1 MAESVMLS
9 APGFSEHYHQQ
20 KLLTRPEVHKMSR
33 LDELISE
40 TLSRS
45 DIGDSEKYDLY
56 NAALADFRKVQHDVL
71 RHGTMLTPSPNIFP
85 PEVSTTS
92 QDSLI
97 TNDVLKTM
105 AELLQK
111 VQKTTANVKSE
122 STQDTVSSSKK
133 PGKKASTTTTES
145 LADKLGK
152 ELRRVG
158 NFQKD
163 LDKVFID
170 NQTGVFDQD
179 LWKKTLSFMTRK
191 RLDLKKVPSDVLEKA
206 ENVYNFMM
214 SNKMDASSWSKNFP
228 LFQSIGSRY
237 NVGKR
242 SVSKKK
248 GHGMNV
254 FVDWESWNEN
264 VKKMKKK

>member
-1 MAESVMLS
+1 MAQAVMLS

-20 KLLTRPEVHKMSR
+20 KLLTRPEVYKMSR

-71 RHGTMLTPSPNIFP
+71 EKGTLLTPSRNIFP
-85 PEVSTTS
+85 PQVSTSS
-92 QDSLI
+92 QDPLI
-97 TNDVLKTM
+97 TDDVLKAM

-111 VQKTTANVKSE
+111 STLNQGVKSE
-122 STQDTVSSSKK
+122 SPSDTSSKK
-133 PGKKASTTTTES
+133 PQKKLSTNTVS
-145 LADKLGK
+145 VADKLGN

-179 LWKKTLSFMTRK
+179 LWKKTMSFMTRK
-191 RLDLKKVPSDVLEKA
+191 RLDLKKVPADVLEKA

-237 NVGKR
+237 SAGKR
-242 SVSKKK
+242 ILKKK
-248 GHGMNV
+248 GHGLNV

-264 VKKMKKK
+264 IKKQKKN